1 MALSVLCADNL
12 PIDGQIM
19 ATKPQ
24 LPTRG
29 SLFNFRRDIGRRL
42 IAKTGHIIKK
52 FVVEIEDAERDF
64 RIKSEN
70 PPVAEN
76 LPPISGL

>member
-1 MALSVLCADNL
+1 MHGPVRALVTTFQNGDFMC
-12 PIDGQIM
+12 
-19 ATKPQ
+19 
-24 LPTRG
+24 
-29 SLFNFRRDIGRRL
+29 NFRRDIGRRL

-52 FVVEIEDAERDF
+52 FVVEIEDAEKDF

-76 LPPISGL
+76 LPPISGFNSG